1 MIFKKLISTLA
12 FAITA
17 CVCSVSAY
25 AIPTTTYYDFSAT
38 GTVSNNTLTPPGS
51 NYDFSF
57 LLSTADGQNLN
68 FVSGT
73 VGGVAVTPTTSNNI
87 GTLSGSSLNTIALS
101 FYSGL
106 TSPVSGLLVT
116 KSAPIPITTSVTVQE
131 YFTNTGGASRS
142 QDTNSYLFQ
151 VAGAPEIDGSLAPKV
166 GFLLGCLF
174 LMFGRKKSAPSE
186 LATA

>member
-25 AIPTTTYYDFSAT
+25 ASQVTTTYYDFSAS
-38 GTVSNNTLTPPGS
+38 GPVVNNQLSPITT
-51 NYDFSF
+51 NYNFSF
-57 LLSTADGQNLN
+57 LLSSTDGTNLN

-73 VGGVAVTPTTSNNI
+73 YDGSAVTSNNPNSI
-87 GTLSGSSLNTIALS
+87 GTMSGGILSTLAPLGIDSG
-101 FYSGL
+101 FSGL
-106 TSPVSGLLVT
+106 VNGVDIGKTSRSSSITITEYYSDTASNRTGSNNSYIFQVSG
-116 KSAPIPITTSVTVQE
+116 
-131 YFTNTGGASRS
+131 
-142 QDTNSYLFQ
+142 
-151 VAGAPEIDGSLAPKV
+151 GAPEIDGSLAPKV

>member
-25 AIPTTTYYDFSAT
+25 AIPTTYYDFSAS
-38 GTVSNNTLTPPGS
+38 GSVVNTDLSPATT
-51 NYDFSF
+51 NYNFSF
-57 LLSTADGQNLN
+57 LLSSLDGTNLN

-73 VGGVAVTPTTSNNI
+73 YDGASVSSSSPNNI
-87 GTLSGSSLNTIALS
+87 GTLTGGGGLRTLSGFSLDSGFTSPIVGVDLTKSVLSSSFSITEYYNDKNARSGSNNTYI
-101 FYSGL
+101 
-106 TSPVSGLLVT
+106 
-116 KSAPIPITTSVTVQE
+116 
-131 YFTNTGGASRS
+131 
-142 QDTNSYLFQ
+142 FQ

-174 LMFGRKKSAPSE
+174 LIFGRKKSASSE

>member
-25 AIPTTTYYDFSAT
+25 ASSVTTTYYDFSAS
-38 GTVSNNTLTPPGS
+38 GSVVNSSLSPSLT

-57 LLSTADGQNLN
+57 LLSSTNGVDLS

-73 VGGVAVTPTTSNNI
+73 YDGSSVTVKNPSTF
-87 GTLSGSSLNTIALS
+87 GTLNGSILDTVAARVNTGLPANYTAVALALDSSLSSSLNITEY
-101 FYSGL
+101 YS
-106 TSPVSGLLVT
+106 
-116 KSAPIPITTSVTVQE
+116 
-131 YFTNTGGASRS
+131 NTLGAARTGSNN
-142 QDTNSYLFQ
+142 TYIFQ
-151 VAGAPEIDGSLAPKV
+151 VSGAPEIDGSLAPKV

-174 LMFGRKKSAPSE
+174 LMFGRKKQNSE
-186 LATA
+186 PMMTT